1 MDTTAIIEALK
12 AERDGYLRRGRTDR
26 AALVEAEL
34 HRLGY
39 ETKESGSTVLVE
51 PVETLSEPS
60 QSPPK
65 APKSIPAP
73 KTPKT
78 RKKS

>member
-1 MDTTAIIEALK
+1 MNITAIIEALK

-51 PVETLSEPS
+51 PVETHSE
-60 QSPPK
+60 
-65 APKSIPAP
+65 APQRASKKTKSVPAP